1 MWCLCLNLTRAEA
14 QRCDKT
20 EKNRQHKETF
30 GCNLSVVLLKST
42 FLTFILVFPSVA
54 PYSRC
59 PFIRVRIKYSPR
71 SWCKC
76 FEEFPFLC
84 FKGFSC
90 VRQVKWKL
98 RSLFSPLTACKR
110 NTVLPYTSQWELSN
124 SPVRLWSDNSHCP
137 KSLSLQHS
145 LLQVYGLCGRSFV
158 IKIALTSP
166 AFSFLVLPIL
176 SFRHFS
182 RLTFS
187 LLPFTPRLS
196 SSRLSASSSTR
207 LCCES
212 QWDLALCQ
220 VMCYQPRHRLTQT
233 QTQTHT
239 NKQTHTCTYIC
250 TRNLMQECDG
260 KRSLARSSY

>member
-1 MWCLCLNLTRAEA
+1 MIIATVRS
-14 QRCDKT
+14 
-20 EKNRQHKETF
+20 
-30 GCNLSVVLLKST
+30 LSPSNT
-42 FLTFILVFPSVA
+42 PCYRYMDSVA
-54 PYSRC
+54 GHLLS
-59 PFIRVRIKYSPR
+59 
-71 SWCKC
+71 
-76 FEEFPFLC
+76 
-84 FKGFSC
+84 
-90 VRQVKWKL
+90 KL
-98 RSLFSPLTACKR
+98 
-110 NTVLPYTSQWELSN
+110 LSH
-124 SPVRLWSDNSHCP
+124 PP
-137 KSLSLQHS
+137 
-145 LLQVYGLCGRSFV
+145 
-158 IKIALTSP
+158 P
-166 AFSFLVLPIL
+166 FSFLVLPIL
-176 SFRHFS
+176 SFGHFS

-233 QTQTHT
+233 QTHTQTHT